1 MIQTHYLLPENWIK
15 KLPALQNVFWA
26 LEASVLRLLLWA
38 LRSMSVQHAYTV
50 AVWFCQILEP
60 LVPFTA
66 KFKRNLTVAFPEKTP
81 QEIEQLAISSCA
93 NIGRAIADLVLAK
106 RIWEEREQRIEFVIE
121 DGIEAL
127 HTPGR
132 PAVFVTAH
140 VGAWQFASFVAA
152 RYKLSM
158 TSVYA
163 PESNPYLHKLV
174 NRLRAALPCR
184 FTLKKGCMRELM
196 TTLKQGNV
204 VGFVPD
210 LRLDGGALIPV
221 FGVDAPCNTSPARMA
236 LHHGC
241 QLVPIRAE
249 RLPDCRFRITVYR
262 PIQADDPNASVDIQA
277 RQMTQKQLALFESW
291 IRETPDQWMCVG
303 RRWDSEVYSR
313 PPRAMDGSGGLELL
327 DGR

>member
-1 MIQTHYLLPENWIK
+1 MIQTHYLLPEQWIK
-15 KLPALQNVFWA
+15 RLPALRNFFWA
-26 LEASVLRLLLWA
+26 LEALILRLLLWA
-38 LRSMSVQHAYTV
+38 LRSLSVQHAYAV

-66 KFKRNLTVAFPEKTP
+66 KFKRNLVVAFPEKTP
-81 QEIEQLAISSCA
+81 QEIEQLAINSCA

-106 RIWEEREQRIEFVIE
+106 RIWQEREQRIEFVIE
-121 DGIEAL
+121 DGIEVL
-127 HTPGR
+127 KTPGR
-132 PAVFVTAH
+132 PAIFVTAH
-140 VGAWQFASFVAA
+140 VGAWQITSFVAPQ
-152 RYKLSM
+152 YQLLM

-174 NRLRAALPCR
+174 NRLRSALPCR

-210 LRLDGGALIPV
+210 LRLDGGELIPF
-221 FGVDAPCNTSPARMA
+221 FGVDAPCNTTPARMA

-241 QLVPIRAE
+241 ELVPIRAE

-262 PIQADDPNASVDIQA
+262 PIQADDPHATIDIQA

-313 PPRAMDGSGGLELL
+313 PPRAMNVSNRMKLL
-327 DGR
+327 DS